1 MKLCD
6 VILGPKRSFLTT
18 AWRLLLSR
26 MQWAAGAERRWLRI
40 YWDRTDG
47 TSTLGLMAVGPYRK
61 SYTEYTK
68 IGQMAHPPWDWR
80 QLVHIGRVTQN
91 ILRSDRWHIHL
102 GTDGSWSISE
112 ELHRIP
118 DCWEHSREAVGCING
133 WEFFISLKF
142 SKWPDSP
149 SWCVLILR
157 ECQYHRP

>member
-91 ILRSDRWHIHL
+91 TGLL
-102 GTDGSWSISE
+102 GTQSWSCGLHKRLGILHLAEILKVAGLTFMVCVDITRMSVSQTIGSVDGRKSTRLITWK
-112 ELHRIP
+112 EL
-118 DCWEHSREAVGCING
+118 CG
-133 WEFFISLKF
+133 K
-142 SKWPDSP
+142 
-149 SWCVLILR
+149 
-157 ECQYHRP
+157 RP